1 MEAAFF
7 DVDKTV
13 IAKASIMAFARD
25 FRREGLLTRRTLA
38 SGACRQIVYVRWG
51 ASARRLDRARRSV
64 LNVTRGWDQ
73 AHVRA
78 IVTAGLGTVIDPI
91 TFIEARSL
99 IADHLRLGRRVYLV
113 SAAPAEI
120 VEPLAEHLGVH
131 GAVASLARLDRDGR
145 YTGELERYASGEVK
159 AEVMRQI
166 AEAHDVDLARSFAYS
181 DSATDL
187 PMLEAVGHPV
197 AVNPDRTLRRIARG
211 PGLGDPAFRAT
222 HGRVSPGRAGGRAQ
236 RENREEAE
244 AARGRRGG
252 GSGRPRRRHCWW
264 CGGCRVAVPLPART
278 CVRVPGQGQAT
289 L

>member
-51 ASARRLDRARRSV
+51 ASARRLDKARRSV

-99 IADHLRLGRRVYLV
+99 IADHLRQGRRVYLV

-159 AEVMRQI
+159 AEVIRQL
-166 AEAHDVDLARSFAYS
+166 AEADDVDLARSFAYS

-197 AVNPDRTLRRIARG
+197 AVNPDRALRRIAAARDWEI
-211 PGLGDPAFRAT
+211 LRF
-222 HGRVSPGRAGGRAQ
+222 GRPTGGVSPGRAGGRGQ
-236 RENREEAE
+236 RENREEVE

-252 GSGRPRRRHCWW
+252 SSGRPGSRRRRRCR
-264 CGGCRVAVPLPART
+264 GCRLAVSLPART
-278 CVRVPGQGQAT
+278 CVRVAGQVPAT